1 MDYVGLDEELSD
13 TEIEI
18 EKELIVEVK
27 DKHELIVKL
36 LEERLKNLGENKKW
50 AIAHFFINIK

>member
-36 LEERLKNLGENKKW
+36 LEERLKNLGENKK
-50 AIAHFFINIK
+50 